1 MRRIDLSKR
10 NSDVLVEYQKELKN
24 GFYDEIKDKY
34 KDPATA
40 YCFRVLNNEVLT
52 CKSIK
57 LQAFRHLQDLRRSE
71 DNKFPYYYSLDE
83 AKKIVNFSRLLTDPS
98 TNEHMDLLDWQFNI
112 LLQANAWLNKETG
125 ERRYNRVICSM
136 ARTNG
141 KSMLATV
148 QILYDYLFRCMGL
161 TNQEN
166 LLALPNQTQV
176 DKVWNYI
183 ISYLKALE
191 QYPFFRKYFKK
202 NQIDPLSDFVVAR
215 KSLNRILKRPFL
227 SKRFDSLHIKTAV
240 LDEVADSENQQVISE
255 SIGKITSGMV
265 QVADPLVFMIS
276 TAYPDSNCDF
286 YKQEKN
292 MINAMER
299 DFERKRDNVLCIV
312 YQQESEE
319 ETNDISTWIK
329 SNPLLELDELHDR
342 MIKQMEDELADK
354 RANNKEYEFINKN
367 MNRWLNRSINNFLDL
382 DDIENSVVKEEPID
396 IMGRDCFVGMDL
408 SNFSDDTSLSFVFPY
423 QDKKGN
429 KKWFIKEHSFIP
441 TARAKCRIDLK
452 ETQDNINYRGMEDKG
467 YCSITANEQGYINYD
482 EVFEYL
488 MQFIDEHE
496 LNVKALV
503 YDAWRS
509 DELILRLEQNTN
521 LNLVPLQQTVK
532 FLNDPTKDF
541 QKQMSAG
548 AITYEP
554 DEILMTALK
563 NAILLEKD
571 GFVKVDKNRATKKI
585 DVCDSIIDAFYRARF
600 YFDDISF
607 NDNKKSVFGDM
618 SQKEINDYFTNNF
631 SF

>member
-1 MRRIDLSKR
+1 M
-10 NSDVLVEYQKELKN
+10 N
-24 GFYDEIKDKY
+24 KY
-34 KDPATA
+34 KDPATT

-71 DNKFPYYYSLDE
+71 HKNFPYYYSLDE
-83 AKKIVNFSRLLTDPS
+83 AKKIVNFSRLLVDPS
-98 TNEHMDLLDWQFNI
+98 TNEHMNLLDWQFNV
-112 LLQANAWLNKETG
+112 LLQANAWLNKETK

-136 ARTNG
+136 ARTNR

-148 QILYDYLFRCMGL
+148 QILYDYLFRCMSL

-191 QYPFFRKYFKK
+191 NYSFFKKYFKE
-202 NQIDPLSDFVVAR
+202 NQIDALSELVIAR

-240 LDEVADSENQQVISE
+240 LDEVADSDNQSVISE

-265 QVADPLVFMIS
+265 QVKDPLIFMIS
-276 TAYPDSNCDF
+276 TAYPNSDCDF
-286 YKQEKN
+286 YKQEKD

-299 DFERKRDNVLCIV
+299 DYERKRDNVLCIV

-319 ETNDISTWIK
+319 EVDDISTWIK
-329 SNPLLELDELHDR
+329 SNPLLELDSLRDR

-367 MNRWLNRSINNFLDL
+367 MNKWLNRSINNFLDL
-382 DDIENSVVKEEPID
+382 DDIENSIVSEPPIN
-396 IMGRDCFVGMDL
+396 INERDCFIGMDL
-408 SNFSDDTSLSFVFPY
+408 SNFSDDTSLSFIFPY
-423 QDKKGN
+423 QDSKG
-429 KKWFIKEHSFIP
+429 KQKWFIKEHSFIP

-452 ETQDNINYRGMEDKG
+452 EVQDNINYRGMAKLG
-467 YCSITANEQGYINYD
+467 YCSITTNEQGYINYD
-482 EVFEYL
+482 EVFDYL
-488 MQFIDEHE
+488 MQFIQEHN
-496 LNVKALV
+496 LNVKALA

-509 DELILRLEQNTN
+509 DELIMRLEQNTK

-541 QKQMSAG
+541 QQKMSAG
-548 AITYEP
+548 AITYEN
-554 DEILMTALK
+554 DEILTAALK

-571 GFVKVDKNRATKKI
+571 GFVKVDKNRATRKI
-585 DVCDSIIDAFYRARF
+585 DVCDSIIDAFYRARL

-607 NDNKKSVFGDM
+607 NDNKKSVFGSM
-618 SQKEINDYFTNNF
+618 SQKEINDYFTHNF